1 MNGAAI
7 NMRKQLIL
15 WDSAFNFLV
24 IDPEVETLIIFLVWF
39 SFVVSVEVNI
49 TDKNNTDYEF
59 IDQSDLLASNYN
71 GMKLTLR

>member
-7 NMRKQLIL
+7 NMCKQLIL

-24 IDPEVETLIIFLVWF
+24 IHPEVETLIIFLVWF

-49 TDKNNTDYEF
+49 TDKNNIEF
-59 IDQSDLLASNYN
+59 VDQSDLLASNYN